1 MQFEN
6 NSLFFSH
13 LGMRITGVGSADK
26 GRQRSWFD
34 EKKFRT
40 LNCYAAVYLA
50 GGSGFMESAAGR
62 KIYVEKGSCMFL
74 FPGVPHRY
82 GPEKN
87 QSWHEYWFLFDG
99 FIFDEY
105 VKTRVLD
112 PSRPVI
118 SHVLPEKLLKKWRQL
133 ALLAGKHPPDLPLI
147 TAGFREIFFS
157 ILSPLRRDSLKEK
170 NSDLAERI
178 ISEME
183 KHIADSAFNFRRF
196 SVNQQYSYS
205 WLRKLFKKY
214 TGSSPEKFMQRLK
227 IREAKKKLLYSADR
241 IKEISAELGFTD
253 QYYFSRLFRKIE
265 GFSPRQ
271 YRHSYAEWK

>member
-1 MQFEN
+1 
-6 NSLFFSH
+6 
-13 LGMRITGVGSADK
+13 
-26 GRQRSWFD
+26 
-34 EKKFRT
+34 
-40 LNCYAAVYLA
+40 
-50 GGSGFMESAAGR
+50 
-62 KIYVEKGSCMFL
+62 
-74 FPGVPHRY
+74 
-82 GPEKN
+82 
-87 QSWHEYWFLFDG
+87 
-99 FIFDEY
+99 
-105 VKTRVLD
+105 
-112 PSRPVI
+112 
-118 SHVLPEKLLKKWRQL
+118 
-133 ALLAGKHPPDLPLI
+133 LAGKPPPDLPLI